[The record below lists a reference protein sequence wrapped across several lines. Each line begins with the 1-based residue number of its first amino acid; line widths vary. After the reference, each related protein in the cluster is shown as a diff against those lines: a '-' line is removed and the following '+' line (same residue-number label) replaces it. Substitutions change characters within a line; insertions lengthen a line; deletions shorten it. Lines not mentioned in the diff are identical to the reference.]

1 MPRLRL
7 FYRLI
12 LRPLWHEPVRTL
24 LTVLAVAL
32 GVSVVLA
39 IALSGDAA
47 AGSFRSSLETLTGDS
62 NLEVTATGGLPEHV
76 VAVLATAPEPI
87 RVRPRIEEYVTLA
100 DSGKVVPLLGL
111 DLVAESNDHAP
122 DKEFEDGANSADFA
136 NFFDNEQTIVVGSS
150 LGLKT
155 GSKLNVL
162 VNDQLHQFTVRR
174 VFNDSQDHSGA
185 LVMDIGGAQK
195 LLGRQGRVDQILIKV
210 PENIPVAEWQKKL
223 AQYLPEGVSI
233 AAIGTGTEENRK
245 MLAAFR
251 WNLKLLSY
259 VALVV
264 GAFLIYNTI
273 SVSVVRRRHEIG
285 IVRALGASRTAVL
298 GAFLAEAVTFGVIG
312 SALGVPLGRIMASGA
327 VRLLAGTVSSL
338 YVTSQPGSIELTAG
352 SYLLAFSVGLS
363 VAVFSALSP
372 AREASLVPPIDA
384 MANARREFTA
394 RVHKSRDFAV
404 ALVLAAC
411 GLAAAYA
418 PSISGKPL
426 LGYFSAILLI
436 ASLVFAVPIL
446 VDSVSAVSSTLLRRL
461 LGVEALL
468 ASRSLVG
475 SLRRTSVLVGALAT
489 AIAMM
494 VAVGIMVGS
503 FRETVVTWMNDQLP
517 ADLYLRP
524 AGNAA
529 ADRHPTIATSF
540 VAKLHTLP
548 GVAAVDRFRGYEI
561 SYEGT
566 PAEFASADLIL
577 TPGAG
582 TSGYL
587 SGRSDQ
593 EVFAELRGSDAAIVS
608 EPFSNKH
615 HVHPGNSI
623 TLPLG
628 TKLAP
633 FRIVDVFYDYS
644 SERGTVLVDRN
655 TMLKYLPDPAPSNIA
670 VYLAPGTSLA
680 TVRDE
685 IEKAAAGLRVVVFS
699 DRELRSQ
706 AIAIFDRTFAITYAL
721 EAVAIL
727 VAVIGVAGAL
737 IALVIDRRRELGLL
751 RFLGASPRQIRR
763 MILTEAGLLG
773 LLANVAGFV
782 LGFFLSLVLIFV
794 INKQSFGWTI
804 QFHWPVAVLVGALT
818 LVYAATV
825 LAGIYPARVAASL
838 RAIEVVHEE

>member
-1 MPRLRL
+1 MPRLSL

-12 LRPLWHEPVRTL
+12 LRPLWREPVRTL

-39 IALSGDAA
+39 IDLSGDAA
-47 AGSFRSSLETLTGDS
+47 AGSFQSSLESLTGDS
-62 NLEVTATGGLPEHV
+62 NLEVTAIGGVPEHLI
-76 VAVLATAPEPI
+76 AVLATLPEPI

-111 DLVAESNDHAP
+111 DLVGESNDHLP
-122 DKEFEDGANSADFA
+122 DGEFEDLTRSNLGDL
-136 NFFDNEQTIVVGSS
+136 FDNDQAIVVGSS
-150 LGLKT
+150 LGVKL
-155 GSKLNVL
+155 GSELNVL
-162 VNDQLHQFTVRR
+162 VNDHIRRFTVRGE
-174 VFNDSQDHSGA
+174 FDDSQDHGGA
-185 LVMDIGGAQK
+185 LVMDIGAAQR
-195 LLGRQGRVDQILIKV
+195 LLGRQDRVDRILIKV
-210 PENIPVAEWQKKL
+210 PGNVADWQKKL
-223 AQYLPEGVSI
+223 AQNLPEGVSL
-233 AAIGTGTEENRK
+233 AASGSGTEENRK
-245 MLAAFR
+245 MLSAFR

-259 VALVV
+259 IALVV

-273 SVSVVRRRHEIG
+273 SVSVVRRRPEIG
-285 IVRALGASRTAVL
+285 IVRALGASRIAVL
-298 GAFLAEAVTFGVIG
+298 VAFLAEAVTFGAVGSTIG
-312 SALGVPLGRIMASGA
+312 IPLGRILASGA
-327 VRLLAGTVSSL
+327 VRLLAGTVDSL
-338 YVTSQPGSIELTAG
+338 YVTSRPGSIELTAG
-352 SYLLAFSVGLS
+352 SYVLAFTVGLA

-372 AREASLVPPIDA
+372 AREASLVPPVEA
-384 MANARREFTA
+384 MASARRELAA
-394 RVHKSRDFAV
+394 RVHKARDFAI
-404 ALVLAAC
+404 ALVLATC
-411 GLAAAYA
+411 GSAAAY
-418 PSISGKPL
+418 PPPISGKPL
-426 LGYFSAILLI
+426 FGYLSAILLI

-446 VDSVSAVSSTLLRRL
+446 VDSISAISSTLLRRL

-468 ASRSLVG
+468 ACRSLKG

-494 VAVGIMVGS
+494 VAVAIMVGS

-524 AGNAA
+524 AGDAA

-540 VAKLHTLP
+540 VAKLPTLP

-582 TSGYL
+582 RSGYL

-615 HVHPGNSI
+615 HVHAGGSI

-628 TKLAP
+628 TKLVP

-670 VYLAPGTSLA
+670 VYLAPGASLA

-782 LGFFLSLVLIFV
+782 LGCFLSLILIFV

-804 QFHWPVAVLVGALT
+804 QFHWPVAVLLCALT

-838 RAIEVVHEE
+838 RPVEVVHEE